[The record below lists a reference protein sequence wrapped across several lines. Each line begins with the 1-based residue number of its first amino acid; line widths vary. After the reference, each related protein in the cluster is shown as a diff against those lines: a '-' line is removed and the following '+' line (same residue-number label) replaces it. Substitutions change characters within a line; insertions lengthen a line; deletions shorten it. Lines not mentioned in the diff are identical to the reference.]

1 MGKLIKKVG
10 ISGANGRMGRLTVK
24 AINSV
29 ADLEISG
36 LYAPGREGQLVN
48 DHKMSGSQSALKGCD
63 VIIELTHPEASDEN
77 VPIWKDFGADVVIG
91 TSGYDAPRIDML
103 KNWWKDSSTSCL
115 VVPNFSIGAV
125 LMMRFAELAAP
136 YFESVEILEMHH
148 DDKPDAPSGTS
159 LQTASRIA
167 AVKRKKDH
175 SRGEEIVSG
184 ALGASVEGVPV
195 HSLRVHGALAHQEVI
210 FGTTGQYL
218 TVRHDTLKYEA
229 FSQGVLLSLQ
239 GIDSLP
245 AGVSVGIDQMLG
257 I

>member
-125 LMMRFAELAAP
+125 LM
-136 YFESVEILEMHH
+136 
-148 DDKPDAPSGTS
+148 
-159 LQTASRIA
+159 
-167 AVKRKKDH
+167 
-175 SRGEEIVSG
+175 
-184 ALGASVEGVPV
+184 
-195 HSLRVHGALAHQEVI
+195 
-210 FGTTGQYL
+210 
-218 TVRHDTLKYEA
+218 RHLI
-229 FSQGVLLSLQ
+229 LSLLKFWKCTTTINPMHRQEHLFKLHQ
-239 GIDSLP
+239 GL
-245 AGVSVGIDQMLG
+245 LL
-257 I
+257 